1 MKKKLL
7 ALILAGV
14 MVLGLV
20 ACGPTTPKPT
30 DAPTAAPT
38 DAPTTAP
45 TEAPSTDPLDMIT
58 EGYYQHCYTAE
69 GYGEFG
75 YFFHFYKEVPVLGA
89 VFYAGLNNN
98 RSTFVGTY
106 TVEKVAFEYAC
117 FPDRETKVDPNA
129 EPTKGTAPYTVTFF
143 DWDGNEIGKCGFDGD
158 ILYNTM
164 DEGDV
169 IYASGSGTVNYLH
182 DTTNEKSKYYE
193 GELGVPYLEYVAD
206 EEKTSTLAINHN
218 GTYTDLVNAMV
229 EGTWTLADNAQ
240 GGLDFT
246 LTPNDSTDTGAV
258 VSTSADKATC
268 TYTPNGG
275 EPIAM
280 SKAGNDGPV
289 VAHSFKGT
297 YTIAAYN
304 MDAEVLLNAYDDG
317 SCNVTMSVAGQSQEL
332 AKGTY
337 VLDNYTFV
345 FNFDGIG
352 EVKSKVDGTGT
363 ITVDLKIPGTSLGDV
378 ETVVTRIAE
387 AKEPTVAH
395 SFTGKH
401 TIAAHNVEADVVLNA
416 YDDGS
421 CVATVSVAGNEMEL
435 AKGTYVLD
443 GHVFTFNFEG
453 IGEVKSDIDGT
464 GTITVKLTVPGTA
477 AGDVD
482 TVLTRVAN

>member
-7 ALILAGV
+7 ALLLAGA
-14 MVLGLV
+14 MILSLA
-20 ACGPTTPKPT
+20 ACVGKTPDPTDPPKPSESDPPAEST
-30 DAPTAAPT
+30 GPA
-38 DAPTTAP
+38 
-45 TEAPSTDPLDMIT
+45 STDPLEMIT

-106 TVEKVAFEYAC
+106 TVEKVPCDYAC

-158 ILYNTM
+158 ILYNSM
-164 DEGDV
+164 DEGDT
-169 IYASGSGTVNYLH
+169 IYASGSGSVNYLH
-182 DTTNEKSKYYE
+182 DTTGEKSKYYE

-206 EEKTSTLAINHN
+206 NEKTSTLAINHN
-218 GTYTDLVNAMV
+218 GTYTDLVNSMI

-258 VSTSADKATC
+258 VSTSADKSTC

-275 EPIAM
+275 EAIAM

-289 VAHSFKGT
+289 VAHAFKGT

-317 SCNVTMSVAGQSQEL
+317 TCNVTMSVAGQAQEM

-337 VLDNYTFV
+337 VLDNYTFI
-345 FNFDGIG
+345 FNFDGVG

-363 ITVDLKIPGTSLGDV
+363 ITVDLKLSGTSLGDV
-378 ETVVTRIAE
+378 ETVLTRVAE
-387 AKEPTVAH
+387 AKEPTAAH
-395 SFTGKH
+395 TFTGTYK
-401 TIAAHNVEADVVLNA
+401 IAAYNMDAKVVLVA

-421 CVATVSVAGNEMEL
+421 CVATMSVKDNKMEL
-435 AKGTYVLD
+435 AKGTYTLEAPT
-443 GHVFTFNFEG
+443 FTFNFDG
-453 IGEVKSDIDGT
+453 IGEVKSDVDGT
-464 GTITVKLTVPGTA
+464 GTITVKLVVSGTSV
-477 AGDVD
+477 GDVE
-482 TVLTRVAN
+482 TVLTRVAK